1 MSPQSL
7 AERREQFARHEQAR
21 TEHLLERPRLLTA
34 PKRDAAALE
43 AIANAAQERFANASD
58 ADEVLAWVAEEFGYR
73 TTVACSMADTVLPHV
88 VAQHLPWVDTLF
100 LETGYHFPE
109 TTGTRDAAEAS
120 MQLTIVDVLPK
131 QTVAQQDAEYGEKLY
146 ERQPALCCQLRKVE
160 PLTDVLGT
168 YEVWITGVRRD
179 ESDLRADTPLVVWD
193 VKNQLV
199 KVNPLAAWSFDDL
212 VDYSANNNLVT
223 NPLIADG
230 YPSIGCAPCTRKV
243 APGEDPRAGRW
254 AGFNKTE
261 CGLHT

>member
-1 MSPQSL
+1 MSSQSL
-7 AERREQFARHEQAR
+7 AERREQFARHEQSR
-21 TEHLLERPRLLTA
+21 TEHLVARPSQLTR
-34 PKRDAAALE
+34 PKRDAASLE
-43 AIANAAQERFANASD
+43 TIANAAQERFANTTR
-58 ADEVLAWVAEEFGYR
+58 ADEVLSWVAEEFGYR
-73 TTVACSMADTVLPHV
+73 TAVACSMADTVLPHV

-100 LETGYHFPE
+100 LDTGYHFPE

-120 MQLTIVDVLPK
+120 LQLTIVDVLPK
-131 QTVAQQDAEYGEKLY
+131 QTVAEQDDEYGEKLY
-146 ERQPALCCQLRKVE
+146 QREPALCCQLRKVD
-160 PLTDVLGT
+160 PLTDVLGN
-168 YEVWITGVRRD
+168 YEVWVTGVRRD
-179 ESDLRADTPLVVWD
+179 ESELRADTPLVVWD
-193 VKNQLV
+193 AKNQLV

-212 VDYSANNNLVT
+212 VEYSAEHNLVT

>member
-1 MSPQSL
+1 MSAQNL
-7 AERREQFARHEQAR
+7 AEKREQYQLREQAKAKHAQYREDVFSR
-21 TEHLLERPRLLTA
+21 TKRSPETLEQIA
-34 PKRDAAALE
+34 VDAQQRFENSAD
-43 AIANAAQERFANASD
+43 AN
-58 ADEVLAWVAEEFGYR
+58 EVLAWVAAEFGHR
-73 TTVACSMADTVLPHV
+73 TAVACSMADLVLPHL

-120 MQLTIVDVLPK
+120 MELTIVDVLPR
-131 QTVAQQDAEYGEKLY
+131 QTVAEQDAEFGKDLY
-146 ERQPALCCQLRKVE
+146 KRDPALCCQMRKVE
-160 PLTDVLGT
+160 PLSAALQD

-179 ESDLRADTPLVVWD
+179 ESPLRADTHLVTWD
-193 VKNQLV
+193 AKNSLV
-199 KVNPLAAWSFDDL
+199 KVNPVAAWSFDDL
-212 VDYSANNNLVT
+212 VSYSAQHDLIV
-223 NPLIADG
+223 NPLIEEG